1 MEPKIISKDQ
11 FKIIGVKKRIKS
23 ESPHFH
29 NVWKEFTKNY
39 DKIKASSIDNGFYGI
54 NFEPDEN
61 NFQDYIAGIA
71 VDNDYQNSDR
81 AFTEH
86 IQPSSLYAV
95 FECKLNNIGPTYM
108 KIFSEWVKNNQY
120 SLRNF
125 SCFEYYP
132 PNTVKPDDIVFL
144 YIPINK
150 NS

>member
-1 MEPKIISKDQ
+1 VEPEIISKDR

-54 NFEPDEN
+54 NFEPDED

-81 AFTEH
+81 TFTEH

-132 PNTVKPDDIVFL
+132 PNTVKPDDKVFL